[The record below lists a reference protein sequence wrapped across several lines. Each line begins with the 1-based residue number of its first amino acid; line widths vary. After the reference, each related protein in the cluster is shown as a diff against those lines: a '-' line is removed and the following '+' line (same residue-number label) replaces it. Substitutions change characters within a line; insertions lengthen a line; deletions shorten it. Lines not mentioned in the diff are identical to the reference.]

1 MIILD
6 KPYVSTLLSS
16 TLQQLGTPVLKIG
29 DVQIPE
35 EEKLDLLEETLFF
48 EQLEKSSAPLL
59 FNSENGLA
67 MLMNYL
73 PESKFAEWTSLF
85 KNKAEFRRRM
95 TKIYP
100 SFYFREVSI
109 QDLYEIPLESIPFPI
124 IIKPVIGYSSVG
136 VYRIDCIED
145 WHHTVEKLKVD
156 INDSASAY
164 PNDVIDSQTVILE
177 ELIQGDEYAIDAYF
191 TKEGKPV
198 ILNLFKRMFANDKD
212 MSDRIYYTSKSVL
225 RETLAPISDFL
236 ERLGNIEA
244 LASFPLHFEVRITK
258 EGQVVPIEVN
268 PFRFAGIGTTEL
280 GVHAYGVNVYDY
292 YFNQLKPNWE
302 EKIEAMD
309 NAIYSFLC
317 AEFDPSISLELIRA
331 VDHESFK
338 QQFNEILDY
347 RYMDYKEYPIF
358 SVVFFKHHT
367 FDENKRLLTLELSNF
382 ISLYEPQLV

>member
-16 TLQQLGTPVLKIG
+16 SLQHLGTPVLKVG
-29 DVQIPE
+29 DVQIPRE
-35 EEKLDLLEETLFF
+35 EELTVLGEALFF
-48 EQLEKSSAPLL
+48 EQLEKTSAPLL
-59 FNSENGLA
+59 FNSENGLTT
-67 MLMNYL
+67 LMRYL

-95 TKIYP
+95 TKVYP

-109 QDLYEIPLESIPFPI
+109 QDLNEIPLENIPFPI

-136 VYRIDCIED
+136 VYRIDCMDD
-145 WHHTVEKLKVD
+145 WYNTVEKLKGD
-156 INDSASAY
+156 ISDSASAY
-164 PNDVIDSQTVILE
+164 PKDVIDSQTVIIE
-177 ELIQGDEYAIDAYF
+177 ELIQGEEYAVDAYF

-198 ILNLFKRMFANDKD
+198 ILNLFKRMFANDRD
-212 MSDRIYYTSKSVL
+212 MSDRIYYTSKQVL
-225 RETLAPISDFL
+225 KETLAPIASFL
-236 ERLGNIEA
+236 EKLGDIDS

-258 EGQVVPIEVN
+258 EGQVIPIEVN

-292 YFNQLKPNWE
+292 YFNQLEPNWE

-317 AEFDPSISLELIRA
+317 AEFDPSLALETIRT
-331 VDHESFK
+331 VDHESFQ

-347 RYMDYKEYPIF
+347 RYMNYKEYPIF
-358 SVVFFKHHT
+358 SVVFFKQST
-367 FDENKRLLTLELSNF
+367 FDENKRLLTLDLSEF
-382 ISLYEPQLV
+382 ISFFEPQFV

>member
-177 ELIQGDEYAIDAYF
+177 ELIQGNEYAIDAYF

-225 RETLAPISDFL
+225 SETLAPISDFL
-236 ERLGNIEA
+236 EKLGDIDA

-280 GVHAYGVNVYDY
+280 GVHAYGVDVYDY

-347 RYMDYKEYPIF
+347 RYMNYKEYPIF

>member
-292 YFNQLKPNWE
+292 YFNLLKPNWE

-317 AEFDPSISLELIRA
+317 SEFDPSISLELIRA

>member
-16 TLQQLGTPVLKIG
+16 TLQRLGTPVLKIG

-164 PNDVIDSQTVILE
+164 PTDVIDSQTVILE

-225 RETLAPISDFL
+225 SETLAPISDFL
-236 ERLGNIEA
+236 EKLGDIDA

-280 GVHAYGVNVYDY
+280 GVHAYGVDVYDY

>member
-164 PNDVIDSQTVILE
+164 PTDVIDSQTVILE

-317 AEFDPSISLELIRA
+317 AEFDPSISLELIRG

>member
-6 KPYVSTLLSS
+6 KPYVSALLSS
-16 TLQQLGTPVLKIG
+16 SLQQLDTPVLKLG
-29 DVQIPE
+29 NVQIPE
-35 EEKLDLLEETLFF
+35 EEKLTVLQEALFF

-59 FNSENGLA
+59 FNSENGLN

-73 PESKFAEWTSLF
+73 PESKFAEWISLF

-136 VYRIDCIED
+136 VYRIDSVED
-145 WHHTVEKLKVD
+145 WHHTVKKLID
-156 INDSASAY
+156 EINDSASAY
-164 PNDVIDSQTVILE
+164 PDDVIDSRTVILE
-177 ELIQGDEYAIDAYF
+177 ELIQGEEYAIDAYF

-225 RETLAPISDFL
+225 RETLAPIMDFL
-236 ERLGNIEA
+236 EKLGNIDA

-280 GVHAYGVNVYDY
+280 GIHAYGINVYEY

-309 NAIYSFLC
+309 NGIYSFLC
-317 AEFDPSISLELIRA
+317 AEFDPSISLELIRT
-331 VDHESFK
+331 VDHENFQK
-338 QQFNEILDY
+338 QFNEILDY
-347 RYMDYKEYPIF
+347 RYMDYKKYPIF
-358 SVVFFKHHT
+358 SVVFFKHST
-367 FDENKRLLTLELSNF
+367 FGENKRLLTLDLSNF

>member
-6 KPYVSTLLSS
+6 KPYVSALLSS
-16 TLQQLGTPVLKIG
+16 SLQQLGIPVLKVG

-35 EEKLDLLEETLFF
+35 EEKLALLREALFF
-48 EQLEKSSAPLL
+48 EQLEETSAPLL
-59 FNSENGLA
+59 FNSENGLTT
-67 MLMNYL
+67 LMRYL

-95 TKIYP
+95 TTVYP
-100 SFYFREVSI
+100 SFYFQEVSI
-109 QDLYEIPLESIPFPI
+109 LDLYGIPLETIPFPI
-124 IIKPVIGYSSVG
+124 IIKPAIGYSSVG
-136 VYRIDCIED
+136 VYRIDCMED
-145 WHHTVEKLKVD
+145 WYHTVEKLKAD
-156 INDSASAY
+156 ISDSASAY
-164 PNDVIDSQTVILE
+164 PKDVIDSQTVIVE
-177 ELIQGDEYAIDAYF
+177 ELIQGEEYAVDAYF

-198 ILNLFKRMFANDKD
+198 ILNLFKRMFANDRD
-212 MSDRIYYTSKSVL
+212 MSDRIYYTSKQVL
-225 RETLAPISDFL
+225 KETLAPIADFL
-236 ERLGNIEA
+236 EKLGEIDS
-244 LASFPLHFEVRITK
+244 LASFPLHFEVRITQ

-292 YFNQLKPNWE
+292 YFNQLEPNWV

-317 AEFDPSISLELIRA
+317 AEFDPAISLETIQS
-331 VDHESFK
+331 VDHESFQ

-358 SVVFFKHHT
+358 SVVFFKQST
-367 FDENKRLLTLELSNF
+367 FDENNRLLTLDLSKF
-382 ISLYEPQLV
+382 ISSFEPQLV

>member
-6 KPYVSTLLSS
+6 KPYVSALLSS
-16 TLQQLGTPVLKIG
+16 SLQQLGTPVLKVG

-35 EEKLDLLEETLFF
+35 EEKLTVLGEVLFF
-48 EQLEKSSAPLL
+48 EQLEKTSAPLL

-67 MLMNYL
+67 ALMRYL
-73 PESKFAEWTSLF
+73 PDSKFAEWTSLF

-95 TKIYP
+95 TKVYP

-109 QDLYEIPLESIPFPI
+109 QDLYEIPLEIIPFPI
-124 IIKPVIGYSSVG
+124 IIKPTIGYSSVG
-136 VYRIDCIED
+136 VYRIDCMED
-145 WHHTVEKLKVD
+145 WYHTVEKLKGD

-164 PNDVIDSQTVILE
+164 PKDVIDSQTVIIE
-177 ELIQGDEYAIDAYF
+177 ELIQGEEYAVDAYF

-198 ILNLFKRMFANDKD
+198 ILNLFKRMFANDRD
-212 MSDRIYYTSKSVL
+212 MSDRIYYTSKQVL
-225 RETLAPISDFL
+225 KEAIAPIADFL
-236 ERLGNIEA
+236 KKIGEIDS
-244 LASFPLHFEVRITK
+244 LASFPLHFEVRITR

-292 YFNQLKPNWE
+292 YFNQLEPNWE

-309 NAIYSFLC
+309 DAIYSFLC
-317 AEFDPSISLELIRA
+317 AEFDPVISLESIRT
-331 VDHESFK
+331 VDHERFQK
-338 QQFNEILDY
+338 QFNEILEY

-358 SVVFFKHHT
+358 SVVFFKQST
-367 FDENKRLLTLELSNF
+367 FDENKRLLTLNLSDFITCFEL
-382 ISLYEPQLV
+382 QLA

>member
-280 GVHAYGVNVYDY
+280 GAHAYGVDVYDY

>member
-35 EEKLDLLEETLFF
+35 EEKLALLEEALFF

-280 GVHAYGVNVYDY
+280 GVHAYGVDVYDY

>member
-236 ERLGNIEA
+236 EKLGDIDA

-280 GVHAYGVNVYDY
+280 GVHAYGVDVYDY

>member
-16 TLQQLGTPVLKIG
+16 TLQRLGTPVLKIG

-164 PNDVIDSQTVILE
+164 PTDVIDSQTVILE

-191 TKEGKPV
+191 TKEE
-198 ILNLFKRMFANDKD
+198 NL
-212 MSDRIYYTSKSVL
+212 SS
-225 RETLAPISDFL
+225 
-236 ERLGNIEA
+236 
-244 LASFPLHFEVRITK
+244 
-258 EGQVVPIEVN
+258 
-268 PFRFAGIGTTEL
+268 
-280 GVHAYGVNVYDY
+280 
-292 YFNQLKPNWE
+292 
-302 EKIEAMD
+302 
-309 NAIYSFLC
+309 
-317 AEFDPSISLELIRA
+317 
-331 VDHESFK
+331 
-338 QQFNEILDY
+338 
-347 RYMDYKEYPIF
+347 
-358 SVVFFKHHT
+358 
-367 FDENKRLLTLELSNF
+367 
-382 ISLYEPQLV
+382 

>member
-35 EEKLDLLEETLFF
+35 EEKLALLEEALFF

-225 RETLAPISDFL
+225 SETLAPISDFL
-236 ERLGNIEA
+236 EKLGDIDA

-258 EGQVVPIEVN
+258 EGQVAPIEVN

-280 GVHAYGVNVYDY
+280 GVHAYGVDVYDY

-317 AEFDPSISLELIRA
+317 AEFDPSISLELIRT

-347 RYMDYKEYPIF
+347 RYMNYKEYPIF

-367 FDENKRLLTLELSNF
+367 FDENKRLLTLDLSNF

>member
-6 KPYVSTLLSS
+6 KPYISTLLSS
-16 TLQQLGTPVLKIG
+16 TLQQLGTPVLKLG

-35 EEKLDLLEETLFF
+35 EEKLTLLEEALFF

-59 FNSENGLA
+59 FNSENGLT

-73 PESKFAEWTSLF
+73 PESKFSAWTSLF

-236 ERLGNIEA
+236 ERLGDIEA

-280 GVHAYGVNVYDY
+280 GVHAYGVNVYEY

-317 AEFDPSISLELIRA
+317 AEFDPSISLELIRT

-347 RYMDYKEYPIF
+347 RYMNYKEYPIF

-367 FDENKRLLTLELSNF
+367 FDENKRLLTLDLSNF

>member
-6 KPYVSTLLSS
+6 KPYISTLLSS
-16 TLQQLGTPVLKIG
+16 TLQQLGAPVLKLG

-35 EEKLDLLEETLFF
+35 EEKLTLLEEALFF

-59 FNSENGLA
+59 FNSENGLT

-73 PESKFAEWTSLF
+73 PESKFAAWTSLF

-145 WHHTVEKLKVD
+145 WYHTVEKLKVD
-156 INDSASAY
+156 INNSASAY
-164 PNDVIDSQTVILE
+164 PTDVIDSQTVILE

-236 ERLGNIEA
+236 ERLGSIEA

-317 AEFDPSISLELIRA
+317 AEFDPSISLELIRT

-338 QQFNEILDY
+338 QEFNEILDY
-347 RYMDYKEYPIF
+347 RYMNYKEYPIF

-367 FDENKRLLTLELSNF
+367 FDENKRLLTLDLCNF
-382 ISLYEPQLV
+382 ITLYEPQLV

>member
-225 RETLAPISDFL
+225 SETLAPISDFL
-236 ERLGNIEA
+236 EKLGDIDA

-280 GVHAYGVNVYDY
+280 GVHAYGVDVYDY